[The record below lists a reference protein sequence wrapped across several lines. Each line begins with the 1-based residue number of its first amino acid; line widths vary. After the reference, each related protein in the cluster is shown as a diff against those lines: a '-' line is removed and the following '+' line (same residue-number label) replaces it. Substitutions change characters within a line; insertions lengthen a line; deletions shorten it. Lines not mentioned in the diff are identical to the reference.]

1 MSESASKPS
10 RLDLVRSGRN
20 FDLPRTGRLVVGI
33 DKIVESP
40 RNERKTFRNMD
51 GLVAS
56 VKAVGVVEPIT
67 VTAVEDGR
75 YQIITGHRRYR
86 AARAAGLSQ
95 TEVLIREPEDD
106 RAQRR
111 KSLVSNVQREDVGP
125 VELAEA
131 LQELLDDANDISSQ
145 AELAEAIGKD
155 KTWVSA
161 MLRIL
166 TLPAH
171 LREKV
176 GTSQVPLSWESVARI
191 ARFNDVAAQE
201 ELIGVL
207 LDGATHQEIRERI
220 RGRLDR
226 RPTHEAPRARSSRR
240 RQVYRTTQGARVI
253 VESDTEET
261 LGTARTIAALRE
273 ALRAAEDS
281 TVSGTASRAADSKDD
296 PSAGDRRQP
305 GAL

>member
-33 DKIVESP
+33 DKVVENP
-40 RNERKTFRNMD
+40 RNERKAFRNMD

-67 VTAVEDGR
+67 VTALDDGR

-86 AARAAGLSQ
+86 AARAAGLVQ
-95 TEVLIREPEDD
+95 IEVLIREPEDE

-131 LQELLDDANDISSQ
+131 LQELLDDANDINSQ

-161 MLRIL
+161 ILRIL
-166 TLPAH
+166 TLPIH
-171 LREKV
+171 LRERV
-176 GTSQVPLSWESVARI
+176 GTSQFSISWESVARI
-191 ARFNDVAAQE
+191 ARAGDTTLQE
-201 ELIGVL
+201 ELV
-207 LDGATHQEIRERI
+207 DAVVSGATHQEIRKRIHEKAAAAAGAEAAGRI
-220 RGRLDR
+220 RLK
-226 RPTHEAPRARSSRR
+226 PK
-240 RQVYRTTQGARVI
+240 QVYRTGHNVRVVIESENAEPLGITRI
-253 VESDTEET
+253 V
-261 LGTARTIAALRE
+261 AALEE
-273 ALRAAEDS
+273 ALESARRAGSLVE
-281 TVSGTASRAADSKDD
+281 
-296 PSAGDRRQP
+296 
-305 GAL
+305 